1 MAERHALY
9 PGTFDPVTLGHQ
21 DILERAL
28 ALFDRVTVAVAAGGK
43 TPLFSLQERVDLCR
57 RAWAHLDRHEV
68 VSFDGLLVDELRGRR
83 VCPVIRG
90 IRSSADYEH
99 ESAMVGV
106 NRLLL
111 PGSEYVFLLARP
123 ELAAIRSSLV
133 KEVARYG
140 GDVLRM
146 VPPVVAPVLEE
157 RLAKDHP

>member
-1 MAERHALY
+1 MVERHAMY

-43 TPLFSLQERVDLCR
+43 TPLFSLRERVELCQQ
-57 RAWAHLDRHEV
+57 AWAHLDRHEV
-68 VSFDGLLVDELRGRR
+68 VSFAGLLVDELRRR
-83 VCPVIRG
+83 RTCAVIRG

-99 ESAMVGV
+99 ELSMVGV

-111 PGSEYVFLLARP
+111 PGSEFVFLLARP

-133 KEVARYG
+133 KEVARFG
-140 GDVLRM
+140 GDVSRL
-146 VPPVVAPVLEE
+146 VPPVVVPILVK
-157 RLAKDHP
+157 RLAKDRP